1 MFKYINNLR
10 VRTRLVSAFAAI
22 SLLIVLV
29 GSLAIY
35 RMNAINAELEA
46 TANVRFKRVTLLVE
60 AQNAIHANAR
70 AALQMGVTTDKDE
83 LDRLGES
90 QEKNK
95 ALITKNL
102 AEIESLLE
110 AEEGKRILADVNLK
124 RSAYVR
130 SFEKV
135 SANISSDRE
144 GSIRTLKTETVPAL
158 EQFIA
163 EIERFMDFQ
172 NVLMDRGA
180 AAGAYQA
187 AAGRNYTIA
196 FILAAL
202 MLAAA
207 GAWAITKSITDPLA
221 RATSSALD
229 VAEGRFQ
236 ITAKEELGAV
246 QQAFAGVRD
255 ALVETRELKA
265 KVESDNRELQD
276 QIMEL
281 LKVVADASDGNL
293 TVRAPISAGAL
304 GNVADAFN
312 TLLESLQALLNQ
324 VVGQIVRTNET
335 VDAIRAAST
344 TMAQDASAQTKEIQ
358 EASLLVERLAEEI
371 KRVSDSAL
379 GAVNAAQR
387 TEESASAGSQV
398 VQDVINGMTS
408 LRANVQA
415 GAKKMKNLGDRSM
428 QITTIVNTIS
438 RISEQT
444 NMLALNAAIEA
455 ARAGEHGRGFSVVAE
470 EVRKLAERTAQ
481 ATLEIDKLVK
491 TIHVETNETVA
502 AIEQQTQVV
511 EQESALVGKAGES
524 LKQIREV
531 STQSATVVVGIS
543 DVAKKQADGTTVVVK
558 AMEHIS
564 SIAKNTADGA
574 QSAANTVSAL
584 AEAST
589 KLRESVSRFKV
600 A

>member
-130 SFEKV
+130 SFDKV